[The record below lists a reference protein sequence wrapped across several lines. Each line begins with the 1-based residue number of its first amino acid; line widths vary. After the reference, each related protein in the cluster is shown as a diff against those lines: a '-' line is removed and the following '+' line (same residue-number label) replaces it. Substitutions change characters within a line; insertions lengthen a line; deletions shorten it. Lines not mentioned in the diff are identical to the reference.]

1 MQTLAG
7 DNRKTALITGAS
19 AGIGKAFAEE
29 LARNGYDLVL
39 VARRRERL
47 EEIGAGLQ
55 ATYGIT
61 ATALAT
67 DLSDHNAPVAIFE
80 KLQRDNIVIDVLVNN
95 AGYAL
100 TTKFS
105 EGSWNKHAMFL
116 NVMVTSVVRLCHL
129 FIPGMKARGQGQII
143 NIGSIL
149 AYMAG
154 TPGELNELYVGAKSF
169 IVKFSQSLYL
179 DLANAGIKVTV
190 VCPGFT
196 RSEFHNV
203 SGLREE
209 VNKMPAIFWMDA
221 PAVARLGYAA
231 AMKGRP
237 VCIPGLVNKVL
248 VFLMRV
254 TPETILLGV
263 VRLISKAITKK

>member
-1 MQTLAG
+1 MQTSAG
-7 DNRKTALITGAS
+7 NNRKTALITGAS

-39 VARRRERL
+39 VARRRERI

-55 ATYGIT
+55 AAYGIT

-67 DLSDHNAPVAIFE
+67 DLSDPHAPVAIFE
-80 KLQRDNIVIDVLVNN
+80 KLQRDNIAIDVLVNN

-100 TTKFS
+100 STKFS
-105 EGSWNKHAMFL
+105 AESWNTHDMFL
-116 NVMVTSVVRLCHL
+116 NVIVTSVVRLCHL
-129 FIPGMKARGQGQII
+129 FIPGMKVRGQGQII
-143 NIGSIL
+143 NIASFV

-154 TPGELNELYVGAKSF
+154 TPGDLYVGAKSF

-179 DLANAGIKVTV
+179 ELADAGIQVTV
-190 VCPGFT
+190 VCPGLT
-196 RSEFHNV
+196 RSEFHDV
-203 SGLREE
+203 MGVRED
-209 VNKMPAIFWMDA
+209 VNKLPGIFWMDA
-221 PAVARLGYAA
+221 QTVARLGYAA
-231 AMKGRP
+231 AMKGKP
-237 VCIPGLVNKVL
+237 VCIPGLVNKAL

-263 VRLISKAITKK
+263 VRLILKAIKKKFC